1 MSPRNDLTCDTE
13 RNRPVRTGSG
23 SGRPRTLLPTVVT
36 AVMIVAAL
44 SLVGC
49 AVMRAVRTRLPRPRP
64 APQGVLF
71 QYDALAAR
79 EVNLAGSFN
88 NWGGTQGG
96 GRFDPRIDPMTSDEK
111 GIWKIYVPLPP
122 GRYQY
127 KFVIDQVRWEKDP
140 SNPDVAQEGGF
151 ENSLVVVPEGVKYD
165 VPFISLT
172 TSLEAAGR
180 ASAADREVEVE
191 FSLDAPEAKSVS
203 VAGTF
208 NNWTAD
214 KDRLKKDAQGT
225 WRIKLS
231 VPAGK
236 HEYKFVV
243 DGQWTEDPANPNKTS
258 DPYGGSNSVIEV
270 SE

>member
-1 MSPRNDLTCDTE
+1 MGRKRRLEIMSMTSL
-13 RNRPVRTGSG
+13 
-23 SGRPRTLLPTVVT
+23 RPRRL
-36 AVMIVAAL
+36 AAAL
-44 SLVGC
+44 LIVMTLTAALCLAGC
-49 AVMRAVRTRLPRPRP
+49 AVMRAVRTRLPKPRP
-64 APQGVLF
+64 TPQGVLF

-79 EVNLAGSFN
+79 EVNLAGNFN

-111 GIWKIYVPLPP
+111 GVWKVYIPLPP

-165 VPFISLT
+165 VPFLSLT
-172 TSLEAAGR
+172 TALEASGR
-180 ASAADREVEVE
+180 ASVAGNRVEVE
-191 FSLDAPEAKSVS
+191 FSLDAPEAKNVF

-208 NNWTAD
+208 NNWVTD
-214 KDRLKKDAQGT
+214 KDRLKKDAQGI
-225 WRIKLS
+225 WRVKLS
-231 VPAGK
+231 IPAGK
-236 HEYKFVV
+236 HEYKFMV
-243 DGQWTEDPANPNKTS
+243 DGQWKEDPANPNKVS

>member
-1 MSPRNDLTCDTE
+1 MTPRKTLTCD
-13 RNRPVRTGSG
+13 RVPNRPGQEETGPRRARTV
-23 SGRPRTLLPTVVT
+23 LPAVVA
-36 AVMIVAAL
+36 AVILSAAL

-49 AVMRAVRTRLPRPRP
+49 AVMRAVRTRLPKPRP
-64 APQGVLF
+64 TPQGVLF
-71 QYDALAAR
+71 QYDAMAAR

-96 GRFDPRIDPMTSDEK
+96 GRFDPRIDPMSSDEK
-111 GIWKIYVPLPP
+111 GVWKVYVALPP

-140 SNPDVAQEGGF
+140 NNPDVAQEGGF

-172 TSLEAAGR
+172 TALEAAGR
-180 ASAADREVEVE
+180 AATGGNVEVE
-191 FSLDAPEAKSVS
+191 FSLDAPEAKNVF

-208 NNWTAD
+208 NNWVTD
-214 KDRLKKDAQGT
+214 KDRMRKDAQGT

-231 VPAGK
+231 IPAGK

-243 DGQWTEDPANPNKTS
+243 DGQWKDDPANPNKTS